1 MQSLP
6 NREGFMI
13 ILACDHAGYELK
25 EQIKEFFNKENITTI
40 DVGCYSTD
48 SCDYPDFVK
57 AGNAKVLENSNNV
70 GIYICGTG
78 IGMSIAANKVKG
90 VRCGHCH
97 DVFSAKMTR
106 LHNNANVLALGER
119 VVGPGLMVEIVDAFL
134 NTPFSY
140 DERHMRRVN
149 KIIALEQENFK

>member
-1 MQSLP
+1 
-6 NREGFMI
+6 MI

-48 SCDYPDFVK
+48 SCDYPDFIK

-78 IGMSIAANKVKG
+78 IGMSIGANRNPKIRAALCESTNFASLA
-90 VRCGHCH
+90 R
-97 DVFSAKMTR
+97 R
-106 LHNNANVLALGER
+106 HNDANVLVLAGRYLTKQKAIRIIKVFLTTNFEGGR
-119 VVGPGLMVEIVDAFL
+119 HAKRIKKLKEI
-134 NTPFSY
+134 
-140 DERHMRRVN
+140 
-149 KIIALEQENFK
+149 